1 MTNNREF
8 PNAVK
13 IAVIKRC
20 TRDGVVYC
28 EGCGLPAKRREL
40 DHIIARSAGGTSVLS
55 NAQLLCEVCH
65 GSKTK
70 RDTRVAAKIKRV
82 EANYLGAKPPPKK
95 KIQSRGFPKG
105 LAKAPK
111 IPIPPRISLYEDSR

>member
-1 MTNNREF
+1 MTRGHEF
-8 PNAVK
+8 PSAVK
-13 IAVIKRC
+13 VAVIKRC

-55 NAQLLCEVCH
+55 NAQLLCEICH

-70 RDTRVAAKIKRV
+70 RDTRMAAKIRRV
-82 EANYLGAKPPPKK
+82 EANHLGAKLPPKK

-105 LAKAPK
+105 PAKVPK
-111 IPIPPRISLYEDSR
+111 